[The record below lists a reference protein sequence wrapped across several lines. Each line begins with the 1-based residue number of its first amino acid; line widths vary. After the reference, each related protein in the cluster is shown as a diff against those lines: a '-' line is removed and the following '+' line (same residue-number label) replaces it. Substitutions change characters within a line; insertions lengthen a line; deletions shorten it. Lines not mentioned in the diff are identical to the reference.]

1 MKLSKII
8 LQMSTIAILILPV
21 FAVAQDA
28 DEQKLIAI
36 EKAFA
41 DNPTSGRPA
50 TAIAKQYIYDGNV
63 THLTNFGRLRSMS
76 KSAVLESYMK
86 GLPFIFPSPDDLI
99 NNKRDPSDPSKPAP
113 SNPHK
118 KMTQVSDL
126 HADVY
131 GDTALVSYNMTNT
144 DTGNQDPTLNSVF
157 HSGCLDT
164 FVKRNGQWYLIGNA
178 CAPTSPFPQSVWDAR
193 CSLRQDCGAN
203 EHKERRFVGTG
214 IIPN

>member
-1 MKLSKII
+1 MKLKKLI
-8 LQMSTIAILILPV
+8 LQICATVILMPTALV
-21 FAVAQDA
+21 VAQDA
-28 DEQKLIAI
+28 DKQKLIAM

-50 TAIAKQYIYDGNV
+50 TAVAKRYIYDGNV

-86 GLPFIFPSPDDLI
+86 GLPFIFPSPDDLM
-99 NNKRDPSDPSKPAP
+99 NNKRDPSDPSKPDP
-113 SNPHK
+113 SKPHK
-118 KMTQVSDL
+118 KTTQVFDL

-144 DTGNQDPTLNSVF
+144 DTGNQDPKLDSAF

-193 CSLRQDCGAN
+193 CSLRQDCGEN
-203 EHKERRFVGTG
+203 QHKERRFVGTG
-214 IIPN
+214 VVPN